1 MALLHTHPG
10 ARGADDGGP
19 GRKRDM
25 RGAGNDEMLEAGVE
39 LSNATNKKLEQTL
52 KQVGETEEVH
62 NTW

>member
-1 MALLHTHPG
+1 
-10 ARGADDGGP
+10 
-19 GRKRDM
+19 M